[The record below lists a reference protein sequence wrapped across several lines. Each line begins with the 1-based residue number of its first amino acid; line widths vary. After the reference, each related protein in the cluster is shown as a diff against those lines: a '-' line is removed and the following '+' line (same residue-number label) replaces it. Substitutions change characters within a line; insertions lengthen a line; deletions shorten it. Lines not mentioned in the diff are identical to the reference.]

1 MPCTTGRR
9 PSPKSAGDVPAEV
22 RAALCNAIAENQCKS
37 QKKYNRRV
45 GRYTYWCYKCKL
57 DGSDCE
63 TRRLR
68 AQDSWYDEEEELYS
82 NRRSLRSPYEDEE
95 VGGGKIYGE
104 YNKGPVK
111 VGGEWNFDE
120 TEENVGGFSVYG
132 EYEKGPVKVGGEWD
146 FDEEEDESVGY
157 GDDFGRPSHTRPH
170 MPDGNS
176 IGNWINFRL

>member
-1 MPCTTGRR
+1 MKAVLIVLIVCTVVHVCTGVSNWRHY
-9 PSPKSAGDVPAEV
+9 SQCAKYTQCTYNE
-22 RAALCNAIAENQCKS
+22 CKS

-146 FDEEEDESVGY
+146 FDEEGDED
-157 GDDFGRPSHTRPH
+157 
-170 MPDGNS
+170 
-176 IGNWINFRL
+176 IGWKKDLTKPWNPCPGCGQWRL